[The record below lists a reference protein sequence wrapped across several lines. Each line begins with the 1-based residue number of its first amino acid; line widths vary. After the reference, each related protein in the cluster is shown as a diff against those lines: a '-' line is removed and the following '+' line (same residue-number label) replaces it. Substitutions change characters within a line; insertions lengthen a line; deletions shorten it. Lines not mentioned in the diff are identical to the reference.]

1 MVYCYSRT
9 TTWLLALL
17 VATAALLFPF
27 TPSPIRAAPDDTPVP
42 FATDNVEEWAV
53 GAGLAYW
60 ANNCY
65 ADEFNPFANLK
76 RKPSSG
82 GTERTLEAI
91 NDYALCITYQ
101 NLLSAAD
108 GLYYYDSS
116 QSRIERMPLGE
127 PYTPQ
132 VVKSLT
138 GAQAPSVGK
147 AFVEA
152 NGYLYWVHSF
162 FPTYRLY
169 RTLKDGTGNV
179 EIIAETGQNPSDLL
193 VVGNLVYW
201 LDASG
206 LHSIA
211 MNCAALPCSDTIG
224 NYVTFGATTRG
235 YGLVYQP
242 PTGPIFNRAY
252 RIYWVQANTNA
263 PSTYQIRYCAFSELT
278 TCSDSVILPLNAASA
293 DATLAAPVTFYTATT
308 NWLIGRPLLANG
320 NLYWTERDISTVS
333 NGSGDVKR
341 RSANATAPGADTIAT
356 NQASIDDQ
364 LYATSDTLFFARQ
377 NNGLYTLAL
386 NASAIVRDFS
396 ADGLE
401 VTQAIQNLANNA
413 PLVAGKPTYVRAY
426 GRQLSGPNAPNVE
439 VRLTG
444 IKNDVPL
451 PGSPLQPI
459 NGVRALTTGAG
470 FDRARL
476 NDGWYFLLPASWIT
490 AGNVSL
496 QLEVDPRQIHTDP
509 NRTNNSLARIVNFQ
523 NQPPVCVWT
532 VPVRTHTPLPS
543 TNDPNFWSMVSHF
556 NRRWPVPDTWVFRDT
571 NPVEELQVCW
581 WGPFPHPCYGPYELE
596 DGWSITNGPPDR
608 DKVIVSLW
616 GRALLSFNPD
626 ACDDRGAPVHFM
638 GMVHPNANNGGAA
651 GYASTISNQS
661 WVQLPDHAPN
671 PVPSGWNQ
679 LREGSTM
686 AQELAHNHGRKH
698 VNCGNPDN
706 IDGNYPYPGCQIA
719 NVGADSYYG
728 FDTTTRQ
735 PIRPNETADF
745 MSYSYRSWTS
755 DYTWRAL
762 MNSFVAANVNAAA
775 GSALAAADGN
785 SVFVTGL
792 VDTANNRG
800 EIDTVL
806 VLPATTVPT
815 TTRQSATVGAASVTH
830 DGAPHAVYKLRLLD
844 AGGALLVE
852 RTLTLTELDDHSTE
866 SNAALFSDLFP
877 QPAGQVATV
886 QLLADSTVIDTI
898 TVGVNPPAVTIQQPT
913 GGATIDNSL
922 TVAWNASDPDPA
934 DRLRFTLQYS
944 HDNGNRWHTLALNL
958 GSSPDANNSITFTD
972 LGSLHGSGPNTALIR
987 VLANDGYNTTIATSQ
1002 PFTLKNRLPAPVI
1015 LAPASGQTFA
1025 AGQTVILQGS
1035 ATDAE
1040 DGGLPVNAL
1049 KWQVDGNDNGSGP
1062 DVTAPGLAPGAHTAT
1077 LSATDSN
1084 SQTASVTTDFAVA
1097 PLSVPIS
1104 TTPTLDGNCDD
1115 GGYAAGTML
1124 QLKPY
1129 GDGAQATVRLLR
1141 SNDDLWACFSGL
1153 PKGATL
1159 PGAFVGVRAD
1169 IDHSRDPLAQTSDA
1183 GFFVGEDG
1191 DVFTLAGDGAGG
1203 FANAGPGGL
1212 QGQVSIGAN
1221 AWSAELQIAKGKL
1234 GGWDHLVGL
1243 NFGHYWR
1250 DFQGD
1255 DYGWPYRSEWN
1266 KPNTWATTALGDQP
1280 VITALEPYTATVLGA
1295 GFPMTVTGSGFVSG
1309 TVALWNGVALPTTV
1323 VDGEHLLVQVGAAQ
1337 LSGAAI
1343 VPLTAQSPA
1352 PANFVSNAAAF
1363 VVEATPPVI
1372 TTLTPNKVVAGNPT
1386 LTLTIDGTGF
1396 ASNAQVLWNG
1406 TVLTPQSVTT
1416 TQIKVQVDAALLAN
1430 GQSVGVAVRNP
1441 LPSEQISS
1449 AATFDVQP
1457 TGVSANELYLPLVVR

>member
-1 MVYCYSRT
+1 MVDCYSRT

-17 VATAALLFPF
+17 VATAALLFPA
-27 TPSPIRAAPDDTPVP
+27 TLPPARAAPDDTPVP

-53 GAGLAYW
+53 GAGLVYW

-91 NDYALCITYQ
+91 NDSGLCITYQ
-101 NLLSAAD
+101 NLLSSAD
-108 GLYYYDSS
+108 GLYYYDNS
-116 QSRIERMPLGE
+116 QGRIERMPLGE

-132 VVKSLT
+132 VVKLLP
-138 GAQAPSVGK
+138 ADQIPAVGK
-147 AFVEA
+147 AFTEA
-152 NGYLYWVHSF
+152 NGYLYWIHSF
-162 FPTYRLY
+162 FPTFRLY
-169 RTLKDGTGNV
+169 RMLKDGTGAIETV
-179 EIIAETGQNPSDLL
+179 AETAQSPSDLL

-201 LDASG
+201 TDSGG
-206 LHSIA
+206 LHSISIG
-211 MNCAALPCSDTIG
+211 CATLPCTDTVSTPI
-224 NYVTFGATTRG
+224 TFDATTRG

-242 PTGPIFNRAY
+242 PNRLIFNSPY
-252 RIYWVQANTNA
+252 RIYWVQLNTNA
-263 PSTYQIRYCAFSELT
+263 PSTYQIRYCAFSDLT
-278 TCSDSVILPLNAASA
+278 TCGDSVILPVNAAGA
-293 DATLAAPVTFYTATT
+293 DATLARPVTFYTATT

-341 RSANATAPGADTIAT
+341 RATNATTAGADTIAT
-356 NQASIDDQ
+356 NQASIDGR

-377 NNGLYTLAL
+377 NNGIYTLAL
-386 NASAIVRDFS
+386 NATAIVRDFS

-426 GRQLSGPNAPNVE
+426 GKQLSGPNAPNVE

-490 AGNVSL
+490 AGNISL
-496 QLEVDPRQIHTDP
+496 QLVVDPRQIHTDP
-509 NRTNNSLARIVNFQ
+509 NRTNNTLARTVNFQ

-532 VPVRTHTPLPS
+532 VPVRTHTPMPS
-543 TNDPNFWSMVSHF
+543 TTDPNFWSMVSHF

-571 NPVEELQVCW
+571 EPVEELQVCW
-581 WGPFPHPCYGPYELE
+581 YGPFPYPCYGPYELE

-638 GMVHPNANNGGAA
+638 GMVHPNANNGGAS

-661 WVQLPDHAPN
+661 WVQLPSHTPN
-671 PVPSGWNQ
+671 PVPTGWNQ
-679 LREGSTM
+679 LRAGSVM

-698 VNCGNPDN
+698 VNCGSPDN
-706 IDGNYPYPGCQIA
+706 IDNSYPYPGCQIA

-728 FDTTTRQ
+728 FDTTTLQ

-745 MSYSYRSWTS
+745 MSYANRSWVS

-762 MNSFVAANVNAAA
+762 MNSFAANATAAAVAAPTE
-775 GSALAAADGN
+775 GN

-792 VDTANNRG
+792 VDTANSRG

-806 VLPATTVPT
+806 VLPSTTVPT
-815 TTRQSATVGAASVTH
+815 TTRQSSTVGAAGVTH
-830 DGAPHAVYKLRLLD
+830 DGVPHAVYKLRLLD

-852 RTLTLTELDDHSTE
+852 RTLTITELDDHSTE

-898 TVGVNPPAVTIQQPT
+898 TIGVNPPAVTIQQPT
-913 GGATIDNSL
+913 GGATIDNTL
-922 TVAWNASDPDPA
+922 TIQWNASDPDPD

-944 HDNGNRWHTLALNL
+944 HDNGNSWHTLALNL
-958 GSSPDANNSITFTD
+958 GSSPEANNSITFTD

-1015 LAPASGQTFA
+1015 LAPAAGQTFA

-1040 DGGLPVNAL
+1040 DGGLPTNSL
-1049 KWQVDGNDNGSGP
+1049 KWQVDSVANGNGP
-1062 DVTAPGLAPGAHTAT
+1062 DVAAPGLAPGVHTAT

-1097 PLSVPIS
+1097 PLSVPIA

-1115 GGYAAGTML
+1115 GGYAASTML

-1153 PKGATL
+1153 PKGATT
-1159 PGAFVGVRAD
+1159 PGAFVGLRAD
-1169 IDHSRDPLAQTSDA
+1169 INHSRDTLAQTTDA

-1212 QGQVSIGAN
+1212 QGQVSIGVTY
-1221 AWSAELQIAKGKL
+1221 WSAELQIQKSKL

-1255 DYGWPYRSEWN
+1255 DYHWPYRAEWN

-1280 VITALEPYTATVLGA
+1280 VITAIEPYTATVLA
-1295 GFPMTVTGSGFVSG
+1295 PSFPLTVTGSGFVSG
-1309 TVALWNGVALPTTV
+1309 TVALWNGSALPTTV
-1323 VDGEHLLVQVGAAQ
+1323 LDGEHLLVQVGAAQ
-1337 LSGAAI
+1337 LSSAAI
-1343 VPLTAQSPA
+1343 IPVTAQSPA
-1352 PANFVSNAAAF
+1352 PANFVSNAASF
-1363 VVEATPPVI
+1363 VVEAASPVV

-1396 ASNAQVLWNG
+1396 AANAQVLWNG
-1406 TVLTPQSVTT
+1406 TVLTPQSVNP
-1416 TQIKVQVDAALLAN
+1416 TQIQVQINAALLAN
-1430 GQSVGVAVRNP
+1430 GQAVGVAVRNP
-1441 LPSEQISS
+1441 TPSERISAS
-1449 AATFDVQP
+1449 AGFEVQP
-1457 TGVSANELYLPLVVR
+1457 RLTTTNELYLPLVTR